1 MTALAAALRRR
12 SHSRVTA
19 ETPTHAELLALVEA
33 ASGVADHQSL
43 RPWRI
48 IELRGDS
55 RIRLGE
61 ALVAAASASA
71 SASVSAGAVV
81 VDAAKLSAKP
91 LRAELLLA
99 VVVAVQ
105 PSEKVPAWEQEAAAS
120 GVAHLLSLLLDE
132 AGWAVM
138 WRSGPLT
145 RSEQVAQVHELA
157 ANERL
162 LGWLY
167 VGGMPERA
175 RGERR
180 DRIDPERFLSV
191 L

>member
-1 MTALAAALRRR
+1 MIRR

-19 ETPTHAELLALVEA
+19 ETPDHAELLALVEA
-33 ASGVADHQSL
+33 AGGVADHQSL

-48 IELRGDS
+48 IELRGAV

-61 ALVAAASASA
+61 AFVAAATSASA
-71 SASVSAGAVV
+71 DGSVP
-81 VDAAKLSAKP
+81 DAAKLAAKP

-99 VVVAVQ
+99 IVVAVQ
-105 PSEKVPAWEQEAAAS
+105 PSEKVPGWEQAVAAS

-145 RSEQVAQVHELA
+145 RSEPVRAVHKLA
-157 ANERL
+157 ANEYL

-167 VGGMPERA
+167 VGGMPERT

>member
-1 MTALAAALRRR
+1 MTVLAAALRRR
-12 SHSRVTA
+12 SHSRVTT
-19 ETPTHAELLALVEA
+19 ETPTHAELLTLVEA
-33 ASGVADHQSL
+33 AGGVADHQSL

-61 ALVAAASASA
+61 ALVVAAAA
-71 SASVSAGAVV
+71 AVGGV
-81 VDAAKLSAKP
+81 VPDAAKLAAKP

-99 VVVAVQ
+99 IVVAVQ

-120 GVAHLLSLLLDE
+120 GVAHLLSLLLDD

-138 WRSGPLT
+138 WRSGLLT
-145 RSEQVAQVHELA
+145 RSEPVRTMHELA
-157 ANERL
+157 ENECL

-167 VGGMPERA
+167 VGGMPERS